1 MDQSVASWRKY
12 CNERILI
19 CVFLGFTSGLPLFIL
34 LNLLQAWLSTSGL
47 NVKTLGLFSLVMIPY
62 TWKFLWSPLM
72 DRCHI
77 PWLGRRR
84 GWIAI
89 TQILLFLSI
98 GVMGA
103 LDPQTQLG
111 AVVFFAVAVA
121 FISASQDIVVD
132 AYRREILLDHEQGLG
147 SAVHVNAYKVA
158 AMVPGALS
166 LILADHFPWA
176 VVFWMTAAFMV
187 PGLLCTFIMKEPALY
202 GEPPKNLR
210 AAIVEPFREFILRG
224 GWQNALWILSFILL
238 YKLGDSM
245 ATALITKF
253 YLDTGFTLTQIGAVA
268 KTTGLW
274 ASIVGGFVGGVWMIR
289 LGINRSLW
297 VFGVVQALATLG
309 FVWLAQVGPD
319 VVVLALAIAFEAFGV
334 GLGTTALVAY
344 IAKTTNPLYTATQFA
359 LFTSLSA
366 VPRTFMNALT
376 GYIVEATGWTI
387 FFVICFVLA
396 VPGMLM
402 LMKVAPWKEL
412 KES

>member
-1 MDQSVASWRKY
+1 
-12 CNERILI
+12 
-19 CVFLGFTSGLPLFIL
+19 
-34 LNLLQAWLSTSGL
+34 
-47 NVKTLGLFSLVMIPY
+47 
-62 TWKFLWSPLM
+62 
-72 DRCHI
+72 
-77 PWLGRRR
+77 
-84 GWIAI
+84 
-89 TQILLFLSI
+89 
-98 GVMGA
+98 
-103 LDPQTQLG
+103 
-111 AVVFFAVAVA
+111 
-121 FISASQDIVVD
+121 
-132 AYRREILLDHEQGLG
+132 
-147 SAVHVNAYKVA
+147 
-158 AMVPGALS
+158 
-166 LILADHFPWA
+166 LADHFPWA

-376 GYIVEATGWTI
+376 GYIVEVTGWTM

-402 LMKVAPWKEL
+402 LMKVAPWNQRDRVGV
-412 KES
+412 